1 MEALMNRLA
10 TLISLALVA
19 MFVSIG
25 TASHSMT
32 LLVAVT
38 VLIGVVALAH
48 QSVRNGVAVAG
59 SVRLS
64 SGREFLACLVANT
77 FRLGVAAVSI
87 AWVVILVRS
96 LTAA

>member
-38 VLIGVVALAH
+38 VLIGVTALAH
-48 QSVRNGVAVAG
+48 QLRMKDLALAG
-59 SVRLS
+59 GARVS